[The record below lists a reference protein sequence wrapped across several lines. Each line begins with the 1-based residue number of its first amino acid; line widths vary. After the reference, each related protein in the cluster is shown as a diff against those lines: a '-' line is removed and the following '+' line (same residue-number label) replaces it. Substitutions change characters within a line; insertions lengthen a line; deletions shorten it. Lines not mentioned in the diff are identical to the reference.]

1 MTGAEGA
8 FIGNVL
14 QEGDSIGNVL
24 IKGPFDT
31 YSWMTFS
38 LLVHITHK
46 FLNPKSFMLSLK
58 KAPL

>member
-31 YSWMTFS
+31 YS
-38 LLVHITHK
+38 
-46 FLNPKSFMLSLK
+46 
-58 KAPL
+58 

>member
-14 QEGDSIGNVL
+14 QEGDSTGNVL

-31 YSWMTFS
+31 YS
-38 LLVHITHK
+38 
-46 FLNPKSFMLSLK
+46 
-58 KAPL
+58 